1 MSGLIGR
8 LALVAAILA
17 AILVASAAPAYR
29 HAGFDLPHAFEL
41 MRWGTYAAGGA
52 GALAVIWLVL
62 ALVGRSAMGVVS
74 VVMALVIAAGAAYF
88 PISMMMKAD
97 GLPFIHDVTTD
108 TANPPVFVAI
118 APIRAD
124 APNGVDYTTDPAL
137 QQKGYA
143 DIQPMTSDLT
153 PAALF
158 EKALKVAND
167 MGWEIAAVSPEQ
179 GRIEA
184 TDTTAWWGFKDDI
197 VIRVVAAG
205 AGSRLDIRSM
215 SRVGKSDVGKNAQRI
230 RAFME
235 KLKAANQD

>member
-17 AILVASAAPAYR
+17 AAFVAGAAPAYR
-29 HAGFDLPHAFEL
+29 YGGFDLPHAFEL
-41 MRWGTYAAGGA
+41 MRWGTYAVGGA

-62 ALVGRSAMGVVS
+62 ALVGRSAVGLGS
-74 VVMALVIAAGAAYF
+74 VLMALVIAAGAAYF
-88 PISMMMKAD
+88 PISMKLKAD
-97 GLPFIHDVTTD
+97 SLPFIHDVTTD
-108 TANPPVFVAI
+108 TANPPIFVAI

-124 APNGVDYTTDPAL
+124 APNGVDYKTDPAL

-143 DIQPMTSDLT
+143 DIQPVTSDLA
-153 PAALF
+153 PAAFF
-158 EKALKVAND
+158 EKALKVAKD

-197 VIRVVAAG
+197 VIRVAAEG
-205 AGSRLDIRSM
+205 SGSRLDIRSM
-215 SRVGKSDVGKNAQRI
+215 SRVGKSDVGKNAERI
-230 RAFME
+230 RAFIE
-235 KLKAANQD
+235 KLQGVN